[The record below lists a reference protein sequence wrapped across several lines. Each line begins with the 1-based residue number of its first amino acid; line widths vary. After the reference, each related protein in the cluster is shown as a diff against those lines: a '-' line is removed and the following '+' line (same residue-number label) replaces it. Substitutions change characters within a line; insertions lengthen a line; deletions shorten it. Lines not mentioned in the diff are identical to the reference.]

1 MINRTSTIYHGTD
14 IVEQITRDVNWEE
27 LRSVRDDEL
36 KATDHHALSDRTMSD
51 EMNSYRVMLRDLPSD
66 FEGDNANDA
75 CDHWNDNPRPE
86 E

>member
-1 MINRTSTIYHGTD
+1 MIVRNWSKYENG
-14 IVEQITRDVNWEE
+14 VEIANGQHNIAWDDLRAARDGE
-27 LRSVRDDEL
+27 LR
-36 KATDHHALSDRTMSD
+36 ATDHHALSDRTMSE
-51 EMNSYRVMLRDLPSD
+51 EMGSYRVMLRDLPSD

>member
-1 MINRTSTIYHGTD
+1 MIRSYTVFAGSEVIESGFRD
-14 IVEQITRDVNWEE
+14 ITWDD
-27 LRSVRDDEL
+27 LRSNRDDEL

-51 EMNSYRVMLRDLPSD
+51 EMISYRAMLRDLPSD
-66 FEGDNANDA
+66 FEGDNANQA